1 MEVGG
6 GDLLFFRM
14 NFVELFNAFKPF
26 GITNFIKI
34 KRKILKLNKLTTKLH
49 TLEDILKAH
58 N

>member
-6 GDLLFFRM
+6 GDLLFFIM

-34 KRKILKLNKLTTKLH
+34 KRIKLNR
-49 TLEDILKAH
+49 